1 MSDWIID
8 VIQRSGYLGI
18 ALLMLLENV
27 FPPIPSELV
36 LPFAGYVAATGQL
49 HPLGVLLSAAA
60 GSLLGALPWY
70 FAGRKLG
77 HGGLQRFARRHGRL
91 LTLSPRSIDGAQH
104 WFKRHGP
111 SSVAF
116 GRLVPAVRSVIS
128 MPAGVGQMPLPRFL
142 LWSAVGTL
150 AWSALLLS
158 IGFVLESRY
167 GQAKETI
174 EWITRGVV
182 GFLVAGYLWRVWRFD
197 GGEAAA
203 DEPSSAQKNTS

>member
-36 LPFAGYVAATGQL
+36 LPFAGYVAATGKL

-91 LTLSPRSIDGAQH
+91 LTLSPESVDGAQR

-158 IGFVLESRY
+158 IGFALESRY
-167 GQAKETI
+167 EQAKDTI
-174 EWITRGVV
+174 EWVTRGVV
-182 GFLVAGYLWRVWRFD
+182 GFLVAAYLWRVWRFD
-197 GGEAAA
+197 PGEAS
-203 DEPSSAQKNTS
+203 PGKSRSAQKNTS

>member
-18 ALLMLLENV
+18 AMLMLLENV

-49 HPLGVLLSAAA
+49 HPLGVLLSAAT

-77 HGGLQRFARRHGRL
+77 QGGLQQFARRHGRW
-91 LTLSPRSIDGAQH
+91 LTLAPPEIDRAQQ
-104 WFKRHGP
+104 WFRRHGP

-128 MPAGVGQMPLPRFL
+128 MPAGVGQMPLLRFL

-150 AWSALLLS
+150 AWSTLLLS
-158 IGFVLESRY
+158 IGFALESRY
-167 GQAKETI
+167 EQARDTI
-174 EWITRGVV
+174 EWVTRAVV
-182 GFLVAGYLWRVWRFD
+182 AFLVAAYLWRVWRSD
-197 GGEAAA
+197 GGRAGSGGPQAG
-203 DEPSSAQKNTS
+203 QK